1 MEIFYTKE
9 HVWVKVEGEIGTVGL
24 SNYAVEQLG
33 DIVFVKLPESG
44 TEVKQNGALCM
55 VESVKASSDVYAP
68 LSGRVTEVN
77 KELEKSPEIV
87 NSSPQDK
94 GWIARIEISDAGETK
109 NLLNEEKYSEYLKTL
124 K

>member
-1 MEIFYTKE
+1 MEVFYTKE
-9 HVWVKVEGEIGTVGL
+9 HVWVKVEGKIGTVGL
-24 SNYAVEQLG
+24 SIYAVKQLG
-33 DIVFVKLPESG
+33 DIIFIELPEAG
-44 TEVKQNGALCM
+44 IEVKQNGILCA
-55 VESVKASSDVYAP
+55 VESVKASSDVCTP
-68 LSGRVTEVN
+68 LSGRVAEVN